1 MPNNTIVSAKGPANP
16 NLAKLRANTRKNN
29 MRNALRRIEA
39 GQLRLPGRTYAN
51 ATRHRGG
58 RRNTRKNTRRHRR

>member
-1 MPNNTIVSAKGPANP
+1 MPNNTIIAAKGPANP

-29 MRNALRRIEA
+29 LRNALRKIEA
-39 GQLRLPGRTYAN
+39 GQLRVPGRSYAN

-58 RRNTRKNTRRHRR
+58 RRRRNTRRHRR